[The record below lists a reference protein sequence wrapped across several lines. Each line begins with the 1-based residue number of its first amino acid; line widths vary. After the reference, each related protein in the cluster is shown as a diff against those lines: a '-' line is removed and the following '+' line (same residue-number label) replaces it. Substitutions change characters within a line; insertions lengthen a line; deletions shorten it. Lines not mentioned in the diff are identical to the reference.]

1 MKVGD
6 FVRFKHDTYFYKNG
20 DRILGRVIK
29 VVEGINDEDHG
40 AIDVVLVKAD
50 SYYLDVGEI
59 ENFVHYNWQKHL
71 EIVDEKSPL

>member
-6 FVRFKHDTYFYKNG
+6 FVRFKEGSYFYDTG
-20 DRILGRVIK
+20 DRILGRVIN
-29 VVEGINDEDHG
+29 VVEGIDDSDHG